1 MNPLNSLWVFIGQ
14 LRVAC
19 HLNWLMS
26 ENNFQTQNLFFH
38 VSYSLNVAAVV
49 RFKQRLAL
57 SDGAD
62 ALETI
67 KSQSR
72 SPPSSVTTQQSPKHQ
87 NKGATLVE
95 VGPIP
100 HSSKC
105 LSTESAGIC
114 CVPTDPTRRG
124 TRKQKK
130 VTKRERQQFKLLLLA
145 PPRVKDGFLE

>member
-1 MNPLNSLWVFIGQ
+1 MRAVSVGFCRKIIFS
-14 LRVAC
+14 RKTK
-19 HLNWLMS
+19 
-26 ENNFQTQNLFFH
+26 FNLFFH

-72 SPPSSVTTQQSPKHQ
+72 SPPSSVTTQQSPKTPKQ
-87 NKGATLVE
+87 GATLVE

-100 HSSKC
+100 HSSER
-105 LSTESAGIC
+105 LSPESAGIC
-114 CVPTDPTRRG
+114 CVPTDPTGRG
-124 TRKQKK
+124 TTEQKK
-130 VTKRERQQFKLLLLA
+130 VTERGRQQFKLPLLA
-145 PPRVKDGFLE
+145 PPRVKDGFLEECLHGCIA